1 MKKLSLAIA
10 LLAAAVVSAG
20 ALTHHK
26 SSSTASQRTAPST
39 IQADFPAPVCPPECA
54 IPAPSQI
61 PN

>member
-26 SSSTASQRTAPST
+26 SSPTASKRTAPST
-39 IQADFPAPVCPPECA
+39 IQANFPTPICPPDCA